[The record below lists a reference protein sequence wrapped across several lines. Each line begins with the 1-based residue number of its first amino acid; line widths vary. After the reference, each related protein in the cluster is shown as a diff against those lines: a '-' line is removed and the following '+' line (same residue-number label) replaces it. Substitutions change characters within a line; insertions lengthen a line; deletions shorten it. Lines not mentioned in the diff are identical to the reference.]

1 MGGGGLTQ
9 AQTQKITDAVQ
20 ADIAALNT
28 KLANAQKEAIKAAL
42 AKDATEASVKAKI
55 NAVVAIQVKIAILRY
70 TKGIK
75 PIAKD
80 ITDEQKKQLNDMGAQ
95 GYNQLFVGGAR
106 GMGGFG
112 GGMPGGVGMPGGG
125 RGAGPAVN

>member
-1 MGGGGLTQ
+1 
-9 AQTQKITDAVQ
+9 
-20 ADIAALNT
+20 
-28 KLANAQKEAIKAAL
+28 
-42 AKDATEASVKAKI
+42 
-55 NAVVAIQVKIAILRY
+55 
-70 TKGIK
+70 
-75 PIAKD
+75 
-80 ITDEQKKQLNDMGAQ
+80 MGAQ

>member
-1 MGGGGLTQ
+1 M
-9 AQTQKITDAVQ
+9 
-20 ADIAALNT
+20 
-28 KLANAQKEAIKAAL
+28 
-42 AKDATEASVKAKI
+42 
-55 NAVVAIQVKIAILRY
+55 LRY

-80 ITDEQKKQLNDMGAQ
+80 ITDDQKKQLNDMGAL

-112 GGMPGGVGMPGGG
+112 GG
-125 RGAGPAVN
+125 